1 MYHHQQQQQQH
12 GGGGMSA
19 ALRDGAGGAVG
30 HNPGS
35 NIGVDRTGMFTPR
48 LNTAGQQQVYGQSG
62 GGYGSYPSPQVQQES
77 QSPHSSRLNVQNA
90 GGVDG
95 NYGSA
100 RIQTARSRMLGGSA
114 MSNIMTSPQNQ
125 SQPSHSR
132 GRRSHGRNQDVGGG
146 SAPYGTGSGMGA
158 VMDQSSFG
166 RAGASAQAPQTARSA
181 KSQYALDLEQ
191 QMREKQARD
200 QKMRDLDRADG
211 IGRSGGG
218 RGRASRVVSNLRN
231 TVQESRTMTQDDE
244 SAGAVN
250 ASRQRMLGG
259 GAMAGMLGGTHSL
272 RWCWLVWCWRL
283 LNCMAFVVE
292 VGSWVVKC
300 TCT

>member
-1 MYHHQQQQQQH
+1 
-12 GGGGMSA
+12 MSA

-62 GGYGSYPSPQVQQES
+62 GAGGGYGSYPSPQVQQESLS

-114 MSNIMTSPQNQ
+114 MSNIMTSPQHQ
-125 SQPSHSR
+125 HQEAQASHSR

-166 RAGASAQAPQTARSA
+166 RGSGAAAAAAQQAPQTARSA

-191 QMREKQARD
+191 QMREKQERD

-211 IGRSGGG
+211 IGRRSSGGGG
-218 RGRASRVVSNLRN
+218 RGGRSSRVVSNLRN
-231 TVQESRTMTQDDE
+231 TVAESRTMAPDDDDGDTGG
-244 SAGAVN
+244 SVN

-259 GAMAGMLGGTHSL
+259 GAMAGMLGGTYVPT
-272 RWCWLVWCWRL
+272 RCL
-283 LNCMAFVVE
+283 LACLLAV
-292 VGSWVVKC
+292 
-300 TCT
+300 TLA